1 MEQKTAY
8 ARKTGELLE
17 SLNVRFLNG
26 RRDVKL
32 EAKCQPCHLNRQ
44 RLNPS
49 ILSKD
54 NVGVDQ
60 KKGLLYSICSS
71 FLLDITYNLMIRIT
85 IHIMKQEQSRKDP
98 IITMYRRIDFVSSS
112 ISPQMCLQKGRKMFL
127 IPPSFFL
134 KQSTGWFNLW
144 QPKSRSMET
153 WRHQGVRQKASHQLP
168 TWGLQRGKKG
178 ELDCVTN
185 HWVENVHCH
194 FVSAGRGLADI
205 ALGERRFQSPLKW
218 NYGAL
223 HSSLAFQR
231 SQQYTRKGRRRRQLE
246 ARTDTQTSDAHTLTV
261 SALYRRFVL
270 PVFI

>member
-1 MEQKTAY
+1 MPSLSELRNAASSSSPPWHWFRWFKSSKSWHKLPVIYSYSSISLIICSIEKSMFPLSLSLFSPALCSPQNPPFHSLSLSPHTHLGYGTIYRPGWSVEQKTAY

-71 FLLDITYNLMIRIT
+71 FLLDIAYNLMIRIT

-112 ISPQMCLQKGRKMFL
+112 ISPQKCLQKGRKMFL
-127 IPPSFFL
+127 IPPSFF
-134 KQSTGWFNLW
+134 F
-144 QPKSRSMET
+144 
-153 WRHQGVRQKASHQLP
+153 KAIHRLIQL
-168 TWGLQRGKKG
+168 
-178 ELDCVTN
+178 VT
-185 HWVENVHCH
+185 
-194 FVSAGRGLADI
+194 A
-205 ALGERRFQSPLKW
+205 
-218 NYGAL
+218 
-223 HSSLAFQR
+223 
-231 SQQYTRKGRRRRQLE
+231 
-246 ARTDTQTSDAHTLTV
+246 
-261 SALYRRFVL
+261 
-270 PVFI
+270 